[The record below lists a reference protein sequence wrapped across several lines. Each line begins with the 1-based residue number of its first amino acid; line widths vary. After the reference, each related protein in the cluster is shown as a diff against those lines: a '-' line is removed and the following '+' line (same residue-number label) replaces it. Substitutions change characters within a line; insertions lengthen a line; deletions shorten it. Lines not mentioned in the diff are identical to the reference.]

1 MRLWMRSGSRKRP
14 SLVAHSGGTLIGP
27 RVALSYPQRVS
38 RLVLTGA
45 AITSDSPG
53 PIAYR
58 LDNEGDKKVPMP
70 LPRCPSLFP
79 FTKSPLL
86 KGTGS
91 YKEGSEGIYGCYRH
105 YTKVRPLSSHTRAR
119 L

>member
-1 MRLWMRSGSRKRP
+1 
-14 SLVAHSGGTLIGP
+14 
-27 RVALSYPQRVS
+27 
-38 RLVLTGA
+38 
-45 AITSDSPG
+45 
-53 PIAYR
+53 
-58 LDNEGDKKVPMP
+58 MP

>member
-1 MRLWMRSGSRKRP
+1 MI
-14 SLVAHSGGTLIGP
+14 AP

-38 RLVLTGA
+38 RLVLIGA

-91 YKEGSEGIYGCYRH
+91 YKEGSEGIYGC
-105 YTKVRPLSSHTRAR
+105 
-119 L
+119 